1 MMDRERDVAG
11 SSAAGPVVLVVDD
24 NIDNQELLAY
34 LLTSLGV
41 RTDIASN
48 GIEAVAAFGRTGYAA
63 VFMDCEM
70 PQMDGFQATAALR
83 RLEPP
88 GAGTRILALT
98 AHPVRDVRER
108 CLAAGMDDCL
118 SKPVGAEE
126 LRVALAAILPE
137 QGRPVAPAV
146 TPTDAAGEVDLNALA
161 GLGQQIGADVLRD
174 VLETFWEETGK
185 RLARLSAAV
194 AAGDSQ
200 EAAAAAHAIKGGS
213 ASLGYV
219 RVAELSNEV
228 QHLAEAGAIREAAER
243 TAALAEAFGRA
254 RAGGAQLLATMR
266 EGAGAFTAPGLT
278 DKWANIQKRNG

>member
-1 MMDRERDVAG
+1 MIGREGNVAG
-11 SSAAGPVVLVVDD
+11 PSAAGPVVLVVDD

-34 LLTSLGV
+34 QLKSLGV
-41 RTDIASN
+41 RADIASN
-48 GIEAVAAFGRTGYAA
+48 GIEAVAAFARTEYAA

-83 RLEPP
+83 RLEAP

-118 SKPVGAEE
+118 SKPVGADD

-137 QGRPVAPAV
+137 QRRPVAPAV
-146 TPTDAAGEVDLNALA
+146 PSAPAVGEVDLTVLA
-161 GLGQQIGADVLRD
+161 ELGSQIGAEVLRD
-174 VLETFWEETGK
+174 VLETYWEETGK
-185 RLARLSAAV
+185 RMARLSEAV

-228 QHLAEAGAIREAAER
+228 QHLAEAGALREAVDR
-243 TAALAEAFGRA
+243 TAALAEAFSRA
-254 RAGGAQLLATMR
+254 RADGAQLLASMG
-266 EGAGAFTAPGLT
+266 EVAL
-278 DKWANIQKRNG
+278 